1 MIMTIYDQ
9 LINAYVVAGVWF
21 MHCHLEVHTMW
32 GLKMAFVVENGK
44 TPELSVLPPPKDY
57 PSC

>member
-1 MIMTIYDQ
+1 MTSNSTDRGI
-9 LINAYVVAGVWF
+9 YVVVGVWF

-32 GLKMAFVVENGK
+32 GLKMAFVVENGN